1 MNKRELAE
9 IKKHFNEDDGLMV
22 VSRVLSAY
30 VDAEKKICGKRICSF
45 TETPADEAAMVFSIC
60 KKALSG
66 SIGKNVVEY
75 AFPRAEYEDD
85 GAQKLLYTVLK
96 DGFKTETVSDTLL
109 ERIKGDLHAETTY
122 AIFAMIATYSVISKA
137 KDDRSLDMNDL
148 DYNFLITAIAPVSA
162 PEPGLIFDGEAISPT
177 TAASLSISDKPSD
190 GFLFPA
196 FSDRS
201 PDVNSVCVYSKNAAK
216 PNISL
221 VTGVLGCDFVR
232 AAKSEREIFN
242 DLLVKTTGDELDY
255 TKIIQIDEKIAEVV
269 AESQTETELAT
280 VDAARIE
287 RILADVGVSKDK
299 LAAIPAVF
307 AETAADTAF
316 TAVNLL
322 NSRVNLKTEGITI
335 NISGDS
341 TGRLRAQNV
350 NGRRSLIIDLDDP
363 EITINGIETTV

>member
-1 MNKRELAE
+1 MNKKELAE
-9 IKKHFNEDDGLMV
+9 IKKHFCEDDGLMV

-30 VDAEKKICGKRICSF
+30 VDAEKNICGKTVTSF
-45 TETPADEAAMVFSIC
+45 TELPADEAAMVFSIC

-75 AFPRAEYEDD
+75 AFPREEYDDD
-85 GAQKLLYTVLK
+85 GAQKLLYTTLK
-96 DGFKTETVSDTLL
+96 DGFKTEAAADKFL
-109 ERIKGDLHAETTY
+109 ERIKGDLHMETTY
-122 AIFAMIATYSVISKA
+122 AVFSMTATYSVISKA

-162 PEPGLIFDGEAISPT
+162 DEPGLIFDGKTITKTEIT
-177 TAASLSISDKPSD
+177 NLSISDKPSE

-201 PDVNSVCVYSKNAAK
+201 PDVNSVCVYSKNVAK

-221 VTGVLGCDFVR
+221 VTGVLGCDFIR
-232 AAKSEREIFN
+232 AAKTEREIFN
-242 DLLVKTTGDELDY
+242 NLLVKTTGDELDY

-269 AESQTETELAT
+269 AESSAETELAT

-287 RILADVGVSKDK
+287 RILSDVGVSKDK

-307 AETAADTAF
+307 SETAADTAF

-322 NSRVNLKTEGITI
+322 TPRVNLKTEGITI

-341 TGRLRAQNV
+341 TGRLRTQNV

-363 EITINGIETTV
+363 AVTVNGIETTV